1 MNFWSFH
8 IFQNYNSNRIKN
20 SKNETKMHKGNF
32 TEIIEIEIEI
42 EIEIAHKH
50 QKCKSN
56 ILSI

>member
-42 EIEIAHKH
+42 AHKH